1 MWPNRGQQ
9 DMEEDVQG
17 SSGEYFFTL
26 KKHTVKDHPFL
37 ALDAALSVG
46 GLGTSTT
53 ILLQRK
59 KPVPRKAK
67 QRDGINPDP

>member
-1 MWPNRGQQ
+1 MWPIAANKTWKKMSK
-9 DMEEDVQG
+9 DLLE
-17 SSGEYFFTL
+17 SIFFTL

-53 ILLQRK
+53 ILLLRK

-67 QRDGINPDP
+67 QRDGINLDP